1 MGKWSLLGNLN
12 CRRTVIIFQASVSDT
27 YGVVVLL
34 NKPFIPWPHYWEITW
49 HSDSNFQI
57 CRWNPVSIQMKLL
70 SQTFCK
76 VYFSLELFLKC
87 IFFFRDY
94 FPLVSHS
101 SKRDKP
107 VSLFS
112 CGSFL
117 YYCHLHF
124 VSCLAIISWETTTN
138 FTLPIAIAVFPV
150 PGWPAIKT
158 ALPAI
163 LPS

>member
-1 MGKWSLLGNLN
+1 MKSCNHSNETAFTDLL
-12 CRRTVIIFQASVSDT
+12 QSV
-27 YGVVVLL
+27 
-34 NKPFIPWPHYWEITW
+34 
-49 HSDSNFQI
+49 
-57 CRWNPVSIQMKLL
+57 
-70 SQTFCK
+70 
-76 VYFSLELFLKC
+76 
-87 IFFFRDY
+87 FFVRSVFEMHFFGGDY

-124 VSCLAIISWETTTN
+124 VSCLAIISRETMTN
-138 FTLPIAIAVFPV
+138 FILPIAIAVFPV
-150 PGWPAIKT
+150 PGCPAIKT